1 MKKLLLL
8 LLALLVLKL
17 TVENKDEIINY
28 IMINFI
34 DKDIS
39 FKEPNQYY
47 KEYDYNLVQNTDN
60 LYPKN
65 KQDILNIIYTT
76 LNTGSDEVIFYCTYE
91 KCIDDVNDVTD
102 NREILSTINNLVHPF
117 NSYKNIYF
125 TINDYGKIKIRV
137 KKTYE
142 EKEIIL
148 INNKINEMLNNI
160 NINKSEYD
168 VIKEVHDYIVNNTK
182 YDESVDLEK
191 QQEEQT
197 NSNKA
202 TGVFFD
208 NLAICSGYSD
218 AMAIILN
225 RLGYNNYKI
234 SSSEH
239 IWNLVYIDGS
249 WKHLDATW
257 DDPVAKDGKNIL
269 IHDFFLID
277 TKTLNEKDNDL
288 EKNNHNF
295 NKSLYKEA
303 N

>member
-225 RLGYNNYKI
+225 RLGY
-234 SSSEH
+234 
-239 IWNLVYIDGS
+239 
-249 WKHLDATW
+249 
-257 DDPVAKDGKNIL
+257 
-269 IHDFFLID
+269 
-277 TKTLNEKDNDL
+277 TKL
-288 EKNNHNF
+288 
-295 NKSLYKEA
+295 
-303 N
+303 